1 MRKPFIVVWYIG
13 SCVKHKGGASM
24 EKEEESK
31 PKIVLLKKKLP
42 VAIFEPLEK
51 DENFKDAIARVIR
64 THKIPPD
71 DVVYAKQV
79 DTQIVVIA
87 WKYEFNA
94 ILCNLDKTI
103 EEIKNGIKYSDW
115 QFVSEIEVK

>member
-1 MRKPFIVVWYIG
+1 
-13 SCVKHKGGASM
+13 M
-24 EKEEESK
+24 EKGESNEEENRP

-42 VAIFEPLEK
+42 MPIWDTVERNEEL
-51 DENFKDAIARVIR
+51 KDAIARVLKS
-64 THKIPPD
+64 HKIPPE
-71 DVVYAKQV
+71 DVITARKV

-103 EEIKNGIKYSDW
+103 EEIKSGIKYSDW

>member
-1 MRKPFIVVWYIG
+1 
-13 SCVKHKGGASM
+13 M
-24 EKEEESK
+24 EKGESNEEENR
-31 PKIVLLKKKLP
+31 PKIILLKKKLP
-42 VAIFEPLEK
+42 MPIWDTVEK
-51 DENFKDAIARVIR
+51 NEELKDAIARVIR
-64 THKIPPD
+64 THKILPE
-71 DVVYAKQV
+71 DVITAKKV